1 MAPPLPP
8 PLLAPGDEPGQQ
20 PPRVQHSTGRPTCAR
35 QSDFSS
41 QLESRN
47 RWGGLLLAVE
57 AFAREHERQGRRE
70 LRAAAIPLGSIQC
83 FDCSLLAGS
92 KLKARS
98 ERDRRVSRDLNLP
111 RRGGSSSLLS
121 PSAAAPLLLA
131 SVQLAPLRPPERT
144 DADCASCGG
153 HWLRSQPT
161 RPPADKWAGEQ
172 LAARLTWS

>member
-1 MAPPLPP
+1 LIGKKSLYFEGFEWSGAAELEAAAAAAATKTSERGQLMAPPLPP

-70 LRAAAIPLGSIQC
+70 LRAAAIELGSIQC

-98 ERDRRVSRDLNLP
+98 EREIDEFL
-111 RRGGSSSLLS
+111 
-121 PSAAAPLLLA
+121 
-131 SVQLAPLRPPERT
+131 ET
-144 DADCASCGG
+144 
-153 HWLRSQPT
+153 
-161 RPPADKWAGEQ
+161 
-172 LAARLTWS
+172 